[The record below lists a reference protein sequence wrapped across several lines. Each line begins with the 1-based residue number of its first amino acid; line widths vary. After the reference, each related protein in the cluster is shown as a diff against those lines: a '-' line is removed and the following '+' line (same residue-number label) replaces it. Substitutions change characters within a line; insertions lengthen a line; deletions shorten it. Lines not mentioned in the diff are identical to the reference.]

1 MEKEQF
7 FNKISNQANQINIQL
22 TDKQK
27 EQFYLYMNL
36 LLEWNDKINLT
47 AIVEEEDIIKKHFI
61 DCLTICKYIEKD
73 ASIIDVGTGAG
84 FPGIPI
90 KIAKPDCKMVLL
102 DSINKRLNFLN
113 DVTEKN
119 KLDNIET
126 VHFRAEE
133 AGKNKKY
140 REKFDIATSRA
151 VAPLNVLV
159 EYLLPLVKIGGKCI
173 CMKGS
178 NAKEEIENSKKAIN
192 LLGGEIEK
200 IEEFYLPD
208 TDMARTIIIINK
220 NSKTPEKYPRKAGTP
235 SKEPII

>member
-7 FNKISNQANQINIQL
+7 FNKLGNQANQMNIQL

-27 EQFYLYMNL
+27 EQFYLYMSL

-47 AIVEEEDIIKKHFI
+47 AIVDEEDIIKKHFI
-61 DCLTICKYIEKD
+61 DCLTIYKYIEKD
-73 ASIIDVGTGAG
+73 ASLIDVGTGAG

-90 KIAKPDCKMVLL
+90 KIVKPDCKVVLL
-102 DSINKRLNFLN
+102 DSLNKRLNFLN
-113 DVTEKN
+113 DVIEKN
-119 KLDNIET
+119 KFDNIET

-133 AGKNKKY
+133 AGKNKMY

-159 EYLLPLVKIGGKCI
+159 EYLLPFVKIGGKCI

-178 NAKEEIENSKKAIN
+178 NAKEEIENSKKAIS
-192 LLGGEIEK
+192 LLGGEIEEV
-200 IEEFYLPD
+200 EEFYLPD
-208 TDMARTIIIINK
+208 TDMARSIIVIK
-220 NSKTPEKYPRKAGTP
+220 KVSKTSEKYPRKAGTP